1 MNAEPLRVA
10 VVTGGHHYDVM
21 NFHRLFRSLPGID
34 AYIQHMDDFAS
45 SPTEVRD
52 DYHAVLFY
60 TMLRDGPADGGMPDY
75 VGNPLTALSHLGERT
90 QGIFLL
96 HHSLMAYPTWPQWDV
111 MTGISHRDRFEYYH
125 EQPVKVEVVRPHP
138 ITDGLAS
145 WEMVDET
152 YVMHEP
158 EADSET
164 LLAAN
169 QDRSMYALAWTRRY
183 RRSRVFVY
191 QSGHDDRAWSNP
203 DFQEVVRRGLL
214 WCAGRL

>member
-1 MNAEPLRVA
+1 
-10 VVTGGHHYDVM
+10 
-21 NFHRLFRSLPGID
+21 
-34 AYIQHMDDFAS
+34 
-45 SPTEVRD
+45 
-52 DYHAVLFY
+52 
-60 TMLRDGPADGGMPDY
+60 MLRDVPADGGMPDY
-75 VGNPLTALSHLGERT
+75 VGNPLTVLSHLGERT

-164 LLAAN
+164 RPWPRTKIAAC
-169 QDRSMYALAWTRRY
+169 TRWRG
-183 RRSRVFVY
+183 RVDTGAAAFVY